1 LRKTKPE
8 IIAEIDRLLDSH
20 TEKEVAQI
28 LTERGWHSSAG
39 NPFTQRVVHTLRFSY
54 RLKTRLTRLRAQGLL
69 TPREIGTMIGSVA
82 TRVNYWRLTGV
93 LKAVKTGAGNG
104 YVYYKPSEADIALI
118 RCRRIER
125 TQKKVHDTQPSL

>member
-1 LRKTKPE
+1 
-8 IIAEIDRLLDSH
+8 
-20 TEKEVAQI
+20 
-28 LTERGWHSSAG
+28 
-39 NPFTQRVVHTLRFSY
+39 
-54 RLKTRLTRLRAQGLL
+54 
-69 TPREIGTMIGSVA
+69 MIGSVPS
-82 TRVNYWRLTGV
+82 RVNYWRLTGV